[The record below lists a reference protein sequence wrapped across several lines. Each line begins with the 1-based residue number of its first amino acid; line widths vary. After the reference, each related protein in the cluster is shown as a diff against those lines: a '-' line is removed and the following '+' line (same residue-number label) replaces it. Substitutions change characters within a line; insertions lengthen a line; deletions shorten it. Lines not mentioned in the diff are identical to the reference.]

1 MSGAWHLS
9 TRLAAPLLRWN
20 LRRRVGL
27 GKEEATRLPEREGFS
42 AARPGGRLIWLHAA
56 SVGES
61 LSILPLIEALAAQD
75 PALTLLVTTGTVT
88 SARLLPQRLPEHLR
102 SRVIHRFA
110 PLDVPGWVARF
121 LDGWRPDAAGFVES
135 ELWPN
140 MLAACAARGI
150 PLALLNARMSD
161 RSARR
166 WGRFAPGFARHLLSH
181 FALIMP
187 RSTEDAARLA
197 ALGAPRLAP
206 PGDLKLAAAPLPADA
221 AALAELRAAIGP
233 RPVLLAASTHPGEE
247 EQIISASALVRR
259 DFPDLLT
266 IIAPRHA
273 ERGAAIAKALPL
285 ITEALPRRATWAL
298 PRRATWALPRRAT
311 GALPGPGPLYIA
323 DTMGELGLFY
333 RVASLAFIGGSLVPH
348 GGQNPLEAARLGC
361 PVTFGPHMANF
372 QDATAALLAMGGA
385 RQVSDTVA
393 LAATVA
399 DMLTKPEMG
408 TAMVEAATTLVSAAS
423 DLPARMAKALLAMAG
438 PGATGPRQGYGTQ

>member
-27 GKEEATRLPEREGFS
+27 SKEEATRLPEREGFS
-42 AARPGGRLIWLHAA
+42 AARPEGRLIWLHAA

-61 LSILPLIEALAAQD
+61 LSILPLIEALAARD

-102 SRVIHRFA
+102 GRVFHRFA
-110 PLDVPGWVARF
+110 PLDVPEWVARF

-140 MLAACAARGI
+140 TLAACAARGV

-161 RSARR
+161 RSAQR
-166 WGRFAPGFARHLLSH
+166 WGRFAPGFARQLLGH

-187 RSTEDAARLA
+187 RSSEDAARLA
-197 ALGAPRLAP
+197 ALGASSLTP

-221 AALAELRAAIGP
+221 ATLAELRAAIRS

-259 DFPDLLT
+259 NFPDLLT

-273 ERGAAIAKALPL
+273 ERGAAIA
-285 ITEALPRRATWAL
+285 EASRPIAGAPPRRAE
-298 PRRATWALPRRAT
+298 
-311 GALPGPGPLYIA
+311 GDLPGSGPLYIA

-361 PVTFGPHMANF
+361 PVIFGPHMANF
-372 QDATAALLAMGGA
+372 RDATAALLATGGA

-408 TAMVEAATTLVSAAS
+408 AAMVEAAASLVSAAS
-423 DLPARMAKALLAMAG
+423 DLPSRMAKALLAMAG
-438 PGATGPRQGYGTQ
+438 PGTTGPR